1 MISCSNAPQSLPK
14 KQIKNKICRVVIK
27 YPNKNWTPR
36 TPRNSKWTS
45 HSTSKPKPSC
55 MSCKV
60 SPCTERHQSFQRDV
74 SYPKMHYTHLA
85 HLSPGRGSCTEWGL
99 SSGSMWWHQVLKQKT
114 RSLVRPSGKA
124 AERTGGRPGNIKD
137 FFCARARIS
146 VQWREGGSSHV
157 TGSSQLW
164 HSGYWK

>member
-1 MISCSNAPQSLPK
+1 MISCSNAPQSLPT
-14 KQIKNKICRVVIK
+14 KQIKNKTRRVVIK
-27 YPNKNWTPR
+27 YSNKNWTPR
-36 TPRNSKWTS
+36 NAKWTS
-45 HSTSKPKPSC
+45 DSTSKPKPSC
-55 MSCKV
+55 TGCKV

-85 HLSPGRGSCTEWGL
+85 HPSPGRSSCTEWGL
-99 SSGSMWWHQVLKQKT
+99 SSGTEVLKQKT

-124 AERTGGRPGNIKD
+124 AEGAGGRPGNIKD
-137 FFCARARIS
+137 FSCSRARIS
-146 VQWREGGSSHV
+146 VQRREGASSRV